1 MSRNDLMIEI
11 RANTQQALREIENL
25 REHIQGITQN
35 TNTQGLD
42 SIGNSIKNIALQ
54 VGGVVAVEEALRSV
68 IETGAEFEK
77 TISKLGAI
85 SGASANELQKMS
97 DKARELGQST
107 QYSASEVAEAMN
119 YQAMAGMKVNDIL
132 EATPDLLDLASVGQM
147 DLARA
152 SDIATDTMTAFGLSA
167 KEMTRIVDVMATI
180 TTNSNTNIEQL
191 GEAFKNV
198 APVAHNLGLSIEQTS
213 AMLGVLADSGR
224 KGGDAGTHLK
234 IILQRLASTTK
245 PVIKGL
251 KELGISAYDS
261 NGKLKPM
268 TETLKQIK
276 SKLDGLSE
284 QKRNEIL
291 KNLFGEEA
299 IASANIILNNLDSM
313 DNKLQKVANSSG
325 QASKMAK
332 QMNDNL
338 NGDWK
343 QLKSAMSELAI
354 TLYNE
359 LKPSLR
365 DVTQNLTEFVKWV
378 TEAVKSGAEFYKEN
392 KVLIDT
398 IIQLGVA
405 FIALK
410 KVIAIWEMIVGARR
424 IAEITQ
430 MISSLRNMR
439 NVMMM
444 FASVNPVF
452 AALGVVIAGVTYYI
466 NELRNEIDKLEKTE
480 KAVANSTDNF
490 SDLVEDLYGKHFDK
504 ATKTLK
510 LTNKEL
516 EDYKTKTKDL
526 IEATKKQIAEVKKN
540 SDGSDRYKN
549 SITQLQRRL
558 KQLNDI
564 EKQLEGT
571 EPFEEAKKSTQQQTE
586 QVKTLTKA
594 QQEYI
599 KSLDNELQ
607 KQQTKNQTLNQWYQ
621 NELNKLNEVLQGTQE
636 YYTAKEK
643 LDTLYYQK
651 LQQKQQKEIDEF
663 KKTYESRVKTHENT
677 IKQLEQKEKTLSDK
691 IVAIQRDL
699 ANKLK
704 ALENER
710 VHTIEAIEGKIHN
723 IQLSNATDYQKFV
736 DKKKQAEIALSKAK
750 VKLKEGDLQEA
761 KRYMSQYESLVSSL
775 ANTEIKENKK
785 VIVSKEQSNKLTIN
799 GLKQLEGLENE
810 YFNKKKQ
817 EEITLHNQKIN
828 QLKAQLEATKAQ
840 LQLEMQRLNL
850 EKQLIELTTG
860 KKIDID
866 TTPAL
871 NSIKILDKQIKL
883 LDNQIKTAKDYKV
896 DTKTAKETINTFKSD
911 VTKDNLKVEV
921 KAEYQ
926 KTQQELEGAIK
937 NFESNPIETEIKADT
952 SPAETKI
959 TSFKDI
965 AGNPVDFQLNAND
978 TEAQK
983 TLNTLQQPIST
994 TLTINVNA
1002 TEAFKVISQLQQ
1014 NTSSV
1019 HTIYIREVKQKALG
1033 GLIEPLKLATGG
1045 QTFRR
1050 VSGRIPGYDPND
1062 SDDVP
1067 ALLTRGEFVIK
1078 RDAVKHYGDDFLYR
1092 LNNKLLPKYATGGLV
1107 EWRDPRDVLGE
1118 TKEVVKYVR
1127 KQIKALRDPRQIGKI
1142 EHKTPP
1148 SVTQKETPIT
1158 QQKENTQLVK
1168 QEKKLPPPPPQKELI
1183 NLEKQDYNKLTALDT
1198 LVNKLQELEKVFAN
1212 TDKKIL
1218 IVKEINGVNKLKEKI
1233 KTDIDTYNKEVEKEN
1248 NRLVTKDEK
1257 RQIENKIIGLDRSAI
1272 DNKLIDLRVSG
1283 VTQQINKLEDY
1294 LEKVKNTKEMIRNRI
1309 AKLGV
1314 NEKDILPD
1322 DFNFTLDINRLDKFY
1337 SKLKKLT
1344 PLTKQDIQNRLNKI
1358 IENYATLYRQANYS
1372 TNSFGNAAFRML
1384 RQVPK
1389 PEGWQFL
1396 QMLDIK
1402 DNNLA
1407 KKYNNI
1413 LSMIT
1418 PYMTS
1423 FKLGDEILN
1432 TTIQDYLKQHL
1443 PKFKNGGV
1451 IDGANGGKLNG
1462 YGGGDRNLAL
1472 LEDGEFIVRKEA
1484 VSNYGVEMLQKLNNF
1499 KLPRFAT
1506 GGYVGSMPSNSS
1518 TPSDLVNVNFNL
1530 PNGKSY
1536 GMQSSEEVAR
1546 MLASE
1551 FKRMM

>member
-68 IETGAEFEK
+68 IETGVEFEK
-77 TISKLGAI
+77 SISKLGAI

-119 YQAMAGMKVNDIL
+119 FQAMAGMKANQIL
-132 EATPDLLDLASVGQM
+132 EATPDLLNLASVGQM

-167 KEMTRIVDVMATI
+167 KEMTRIVDVMAVT

-234 IILQRLASTTK
+234 IILQRLSSTTK

-276 SKLDGLSE
+276 SKLDGLSD
-284 QKRNEIL
+284 QKKNEIL

-313 DNKLQKVANSSG
+313 DNKLKKITNSSG

-338 NGDWK
+338 EGDWK
-343 QLKSAMSELAI
+343 QLESAMSELAI

-378 TEAVKSGAEFYKEN
+378 TEAVKSGAEFYREN

-410 KVIAIWEMIVGARR
+410 KVKDVLEVIAGARR
-424 IAEITQ
+424 IAEIGQ

-439 NVMMM
+439 SVLMM

-452 AALGVVIAGVTYYI
+452 VALGTAIGGVIYYI
-466 NELRNEIDKLEKTE
+466 NKLQKEIEKLDNSQKTLT
-480 KAVANSTDNF
+480 NSTQEVNGFID
-490 SDLVEDLYGKHFDK
+490 ELYSKHFDK

-516 EDYKTKTKDL
+516 EDYKTKTKEL
-526 IEATKKQIAEVKKN
+526 IEATKKQIEEVQKN

-549 SITQLQRRL
+549 IISNLKTKLDLLNQTQ
-558 KQLNDI
+558 
-564 EKQLEGT
+564 KQLEGT
-571 EPFEEAKKSTQQQTE
+571 KPFEKASNSTAKQTE

-594 QQEYI
+594 QQKYI
-599 KSLDNELQ
+599 DSLDKELQ

-621 NELNKLNEVLQGTQE
+621 SELNKLNQMLQGTQQ

-651 LQQKQQKEIDEF
+651 LQAEQQKELDEF
-663 KKTYESRVKTHENT
+663 KKTYETRIRTHENT

-691 IVAIQRDL
+691 IVAIQKDL

-750 VKLKEGDLQEA
+750 AKLKEGDLQEA
-761 KRYMSQYESLVSSL
+761 KRYMSQYETLVSGL
-775 ANTEIKENKK
+775 ANKEIKENGR
-785 VIVSKEQSNKLTIN
+785 VVVSKKASNQLAIN

-817 EEITLHNQKIN
+817 EEITLHNQKIQ

-840 LQLEMQRLNL
+840 LQLEVQRLNL
-850 EKQLIELTTG
+850 EKELIQLTTG
-860 KKIDID
+860 KTIDID

-871 NSIKILDKQIKL
+871 NSIKNLDNQIKL
-883 LDNQIKTAKDYKV
+883 LDSQIKTAKDYRV
-896 DTKTAKETINTFKSD
+896 DTAKAKATINTFKSD
-911 VTKDNLKVEV
+911 VTKENLKVEV

-952 SPAETKI
+952 TPAENKV

-965 AGNPVDFQLNAND
+965 AKNPVDFKLNVND

-1019 HTIYIREVKQKALG
+1019 HTIYIREVRQKALG

-1078 RDAVKHYGDDFLYR
+1078 RDAVKYYGDDFLYR

-1107 EWRDPRDVLGE
+1107 EWKDPTNLIQE
-1118 TKEVVKYVR
+1118 TKRDIKNYQTDEKPLRDEKEKEYKPAKPIIDTARLTQLAEKLREIKVIIIGGGGNPKFLQDLDNTRQEITRFNPNYHSNPQQAVKDLENQALNVLDKAEIYTKKVVNIKETIKNKIRTIGVPEYSLGNWKDSMDLEKLEKFYKSIQYAPTLSKYNSVNSYKITADRLAELIPHFKQGGLVKIDNNQIQKLFDEFVKKYV
-1127 KQIKALRDPRQIGKI
+1127 KI
-1142 EHKTPP
+1142 
-1148 SVTQKETPIT
+1148 SI
-1158 QQKENTQLVK
+1158 
-1168 QEKKLPPPPPQKELI
+1168 
-1183 NLEKQDYNKLTALDT
+1183 
-1198 LVNKLQELEKVFAN
+1198 
-1212 TDKKIL
+1212 KKIG
-1218 IVKEINGVNKLKEKI
+1218 ELK
-1233 KTDIDTYNKEVEKEN
+1233 
-1248 NRLVTKDEK
+1248 R
-1257 RQIENKIIGLDRSAI
+1257 
-1272 DNKLIDLRVSG
+1272 
-1283 VTQQINKLEDY
+1283 
-1294 LEKVKNTKEMIRNRI
+1294 
-1309 AKLGV
+1309 
-1314 NEKDILPD
+1314 
-1322 DFNFTLDINRLDKFY
+1322 
-1337 SKLKKLT
+1337 
-1344 PLTKQDIQNRLNKI
+1344 
-1358 IENYATLYRQANYS
+1358 
-1372 TNSFGNAAFRML
+1372 
-1384 RQVPK
+1384 
-1389 PEGWQFL
+1389 
-1396 QMLDIK
+1396 
-1402 DNNLA
+1402 
-1407 KKYNNI
+1407 
-1413 LSMIT
+1413 
-1418 PYMTS
+1418 
-1423 FKLGDEILN
+1423 
-1432 TTIQDYLKQHL
+1432 
-1443 PKFKNGGV
+1443 
-1451 IDGANGGKLNG
+1451 
-1462 YGGGDRNLAL
+1462 
-1472 LEDGEFIVRKEA
+1472 
-1484 VSNYGVEMLQKLNNF
+1484 
-1499 KLPRFAT
+1499 
-1506 GGYVGSMPSNSS
+1506 
-1518 TPSDLVNVNFNL
+1518 
-1530 PNGKSY
+1530 
-1536 GMQSSEEVAR
+1536 
-1546 MLASE
+1546 
-1551 FKRMM
+1551 